1 MKLSEIKLNGVY
13 AIVPSWTY
21 NNQSARSP
29 ESVRENDVVKATVIS
44 LERYE
49 YEPSN
54 RKQSSADF
62 KIAEKSNR
70 SVGVLVQATDSNGTD
85 FYWTSRLVDVVAE
98 WAVLEPKWNA
108 KKNAEQEDQR
118 KREEADRKAR
128 EIRSKV
134 EEEVARSSSSVITSA
149 KELLGA
155 GTTVDVSANGYGV
168 DYKAVVSISLAE
180 FERLLE
186 FAYEGKAVVA

>member
-1 MKLSEIKLNGVY
+1 MKHSEIKLNGEY

-21 NNQSARSP
+21 NNQSARSVD
-29 ESVRENDVVKATVIS
+29 SCRENDVVKATVVS
-44 LERYE
+44 LEKYE

-62 KIAEKSNR
+62 KKAEVGNR
-70 SVGVLVQATDSNGTD
+70 SVGVLVKATDTSGTD

-108 KKNAEQEDQR
+108 KKNTEAEEQR
-118 KREEADRKAR
+118 KREEQANKER
-128 EIRSKV
+128 EIRRKV
-134 EEEVARSSSSVITSA
+134 EEEVNRSTNSVITSA
-149 KELLGA
+149 KELLGV
-155 GTTVDVSANGYGV
+155 GTSVEVNANGYGV

-180 FERLLE
+180 FERLMEL
-186 FAYEGKAVVA
+186 AYEGKVNA